1 MYVVSER
8 GEEMGSLAVHLS
20 PSVIARLR
28 RNTYAFLDL
37 DKMSDRFGEIFAHSF
52 KIVVALLS

>member
-8 GEEMGSLAVHLS
+8 GEEMGSLTVRLS

-28 RNTYAFLDL
+28 RNTYAFLGIE
-37 DKMSDRFGEIFAHSF
+37 KMTDRFGEIFAHSF